1 MSAKNQKVTIIQAV
15 ANNVSSKLNTRGSHL
30 LSDAA
35 DKFATVSFENLT
47 VEDQAQAQMQEKEI
61 LNTIAEAYAQE
72 GAEDEFAQLTQAQ
85 KDAAVIATN
94 ALKDPAAYHDA
105 ATRGVQ
111 GADFGIDVSSNID
124 SRTAPAMEAFDNRN
138 LSEYVHYSPIFNLEA
153 ARQDAFGE
161 MFYKT
166 ITTTPDNAGMVVK
179 IERTMVHND
188 YNHLGDGA
196 PAPENFF
203 SKSLIDAA
211 IDHRVLL
218 NDSTIIHPQWSAS
231 NEFFSKK
238 VGPTEVQVGSAR
250 YKTAPLLVN
259 RKLNLLSISQNPT
272 LDPNGVNDVTD
283 SLDNSLALR
292 NLYLTIKD
300 AEAHESVIKV
310 PVWRLPLTE
319 FQHAQEG
326 FDRDMVLSYRTS
338 DIPLTHLT
346 KAVDGTEAE
355 ALAYLKDPTRQN
367 WTIRL
372 GLTVNGTANLEVGN
386 IEVTATSA
394 RIDSIWEYVEATKR
408 LEQVNDPEAL
418 KALQAAIPSITV
430 DSYDVYS
437 RRSNLNRRQRGLLVR
452 IEVFRERYMIPLG
465 SPVTALQ
472 PITETK
478 TLTDIAGPIDAVR
491 SQNSNNA
498 VTKLFEY
505 CKTLEEYKV
514 SLDRRTQIPRIE
526 GIGRLYVRPY
536 VDHIEF
542 DLTKVV
548 NSVQSHERAED
559 IRAALTELLRDRMAK
574 AANQS
579 GYLAALK
586 AAGGKKA
593 TVAIGTEP
601 RIQRYLVV
609 NGDTRLLGDM
619 FEYKIE
625 HSTDQRMYG
634 TIFATFIRPD
644 VNEPDGL
651 NFGNM
656 IWIPELITD
665 VPNTRGGAQAR
676 EFMVQPRVR
685 HLNMLPLLVRIDVK
699 GLDEVTAQPMGIT
712 TINGVTNEGKP
723 VTSTM
728 AAEGSSSQVIDPL
741 A

>member
-1 MSAKNQKVTIIQAV
+1 MPVTKNAALIHALAQ
-15 ANNVSSKLNTRGSHL
+15 NVSTKINTRGSTVIPEKGV
-30 LSDAA
+30 
-35 DKFATVSFENLT
+35 KFASVSFESL
-47 VEDQAQAQMQEKEI
+47 ELADQAEVQESEKEI
-61 LNTIAEAYAQE
+61 LNVIASAYKEE
-72 GAEDEFAQLTQAQ
+72 GADEEFDELTQAQ
-85 KDAAVIATN
+85 KDAAVIATQ
-94 ALKDPAAYHDA
+94 ALQSPAEYHAA

-124 SRTAPAMEAFDNRN
+124 SRAAPALEAFDNRN
-138 LSEYVHYSPIFNLEA
+138 LSDYVHYSPIFNLQA
-153 ARQDAFGE
+153 ARQDDFGE
-161 MFYKT
+161 MFYPT
-166 ITTTPDNAGMVVK
+166 ITTTPDNAGFVVK
-179 IERTMVHND
+179 IQRTMVHNE

-211 IDHRVLL
+211 TDHRVLL
-218 NDSTIIHPQWSAS
+218 NDSTIIHPQWSAT
-231 NEFFSKK
+231 NEYFSKK
-238 VGPTEVQVGSAR
+238 VGQKEVQVGSTK
-250 YKTAPLLVN
+250 YKTAPLVVN
-259 RKLNLLSISQNPT
+259 KKLNLLSISQNPS

-283 SLDNSLALR
+283 SLDNSLALKA
-292 NLYLTIKD
+292 LYLVVKSAD
-300 AEAHESVIKV
+300 SKESVVKV

-326 FDRDMVLSYRTS
+326 YDRDMVLSYRTS

-346 KAVDGTEAE
+346 KNVDGTEAE
-355 ALAYLKDPTRQN
+355 ALAYLKDPTRLN

-372 GLTVNGTANLEVGN
+372 AVTVNGTANLETGN
-386 IEVTATSA
+386 LEITATNVV
-394 RIDSIWEYVEATKR
+394 IDSIWEYVEATKR
-408 LEQVNDPEAL
+408 LEQVHDAAAL
-418 KALQAAIPSITV
+418 TALQTAIPSISV
-430 DSYDVYS
+430 DSYEVYA

-452 IEVFRERYMIPLG
+452 VEVFRERYMIPLG
-465 SPVTALQ
+465 SPITALQ

-505 CKTLEEYKV
+505 SQTLEQYKV

-536 VDHIEF
+536 IDHITF

-548 NSVQSHERAED
+548 NSIQSHEKAED

-619 FEYKIE
+619 FEYRVE
-625 HSTDQRMYG
+625 SSTDQRMYG

-644 VNEPDGL
+644 VKEPDGL

-685 HLNMLPLLVRIDVK
+685 HINMLPLLVRIDVL
-699 GLDEVTAQPMGIT
+699 GLDQVTQQPT
-712 TINGVTNEGKP
+712 GV
-723 VTSTM
+723 VTV
-728 AAEGSSSQVIDPL
+728 AASLDVNMDAGTSSQVIDPL
-741 A
+741 AP